1 MPETIILSIIHFILS
16 FILLFIVLR
25 AYLREK
31 HPAIFYLALAF
42 GMLALGDVLFEIYF
56 YSNKMEVWWI
66 DKIFD
71 ILALIVF
78 IIAVKKA
85 S

>member
-1 MPETIILSIIHFILS
+1 MF
-16 FILLFIVLR
+16 FVAQ

-31 HPAIFYLALAF
+31 HPAILYLALAF
-42 GMLALGDVLFEIYF
+42 GMLAIGDVLFEIFFHY
-56 YSNKMEVWWI
+56 NKMEVWSI

-71 ILALIVF
+71 ILALIIF
-78 IIAVKKA
+78 IVAVKKA